1 MNSSIGNTVNNVVN
15 NLVNNVAQP
24 PLPVPMP
31 VPNGVQG
38 GVAPITPTVLYFL
51 ILISYMLMMIV
62 NRFDLYLREAVMI
75 IMPIMAVGSIAHYY
89 PKELQFPGPATFAI
103 AFVAA
108 FLMLATFSMSKDM
121 RKKLRDPDAKG
132 NTTMA
137 ALVYLMVA
145 GAFAI
150 GMYLSL
156 QFGKGPFFFKM

>member
-1 MNSSIGNTVNNVVN
+1 MSNNVGNAVNKAVNNIVNNVV
-15 NLVNNVAQP
+15 QP

-38 GVAPITPTVLYFL
+38 GIAPITPTTLYFL

-62 NRFDLYLREAVMI
+62 NRFDLYLREAVMLF
-75 IMPIMAVGSIAHYY
+75 MPVLVVGSIAHYY
-89 PKELQFPGPATFAI
+89 PRELKFPGPATFAI
-103 AFVAA
+103 AFAAA
-108 FLMLATFSMSKDM
+108 FLMLTTFSMSKDM

-132 NTTMA
+132 NTAMA

-156 QFGKGPFFFKM
+156 QFGKGEMFFGL